1 MTADAKI
8 PVGISACLLGDNVRY
23 DGGNKFNLTIEQ
35 TLADYLEFH
44 RFCPEVD
51 IGLGVPRNAIR
62 LLHKNGNII
71 CTDSADETLDHTQ
84 KLRSS
89 AEAQLQWLQGMCGYI
104 FKSRSPSCGL
114 EVNVYSLCRGKAVVS
129 GSSAGIFADTVT
141 RSLPWLPV
149 VEEDKL
155 ADETVRGSFVRRICA
170 LYRWQQTMAD
180 GLTVARFTD
189 YHARQKLILLAH
201 CQKTYRQMGPLVASA
216 NRNNLSQ
223 VAEQYLLA
231 LMDGLKKPA
240 TPGDHLNVLLHIQ
253 GYLSDSLPAAEKAS
267 LREYFDRYLQG
278 QAPLQVPVDSLNQ
291 LFQRYPNEYISRC
304 WYLHPHPAETRSLV
318 S

>member
-1 MTADAKI
+1 M
-8 PVGISACLLGDNVRY
+8 V
-23 DGGNKFNLTIEQ
+23 
-35 TLADYLEFH
+35 
-44 RFCPEVD
+44 
-51 IGLGVPRNAIR
+51 
-62 LLHKNGNII
+62 
-71 CTDSADETLDHTQ
+71 
-84 KLRSS
+84 
-89 AEAQLQWLQGMCGYI
+89 
-104 FKSRSPSCGL
+104 
-114 EVNVYSLCRGKAVVS
+114 
-129 GSSAGIFADTVT
+129 
-141 RSLPWLPV
+141 
-149 VEEDKL
+149 
-155 ADETVRGSFVRRICA
+155 
-170 LYRWQQTMAD
+170 D
-180 GLTVARFTD
+180 GLTVARFTE